1 MEETVVVDTNFVIAV
16 IFEDHVFH
24 KLAIEDWGKIHK
36 AYLPIIAVSELAY
49 FLIKNRF
56 NLDDVLE
63 NVLSDPKIEVVENTL
78 EDVYFTI
85 KNSPKSYD
93 DFNDYMIISLAKRFG
108 LKILTYDEKMKRKQ
122 KS

>member
-1 MEETVVVDTNFVIAV
+1 MRI
-16 IFEDHVFH
+16 IFFH
-24 KLAIEDWGKIHK
+24 KLAIENWGKILK

-78 EDVYFTI
+78 EDIYFAI
-85 KNSPKSYD
+85 RNSPKSYD
-93 DFNDYMIISLAKRFG
+93 DFNNYMIISLAKRLG
-108 LKILTYDEKMKRKQ
+108 IKIFTYDEKMKRKQ